1 MKLRNRKDF
10 IGMLLDKKIDYVC
23 DKDSIRICGP
33 QNLWFVITNFEGRG
47 MQHAMLDIKCTKGVD
62 TFIARI
68 LNLRSWDEIACLVL
82 RLTERY
88 QKHYPDP
95 AAAWKRYI
103 AIFSP
108 EEDFD
113 NETGIAYL
121 YNECSFYSMLL
132 PDEKCQQSYQ
142 K

>member
-23 DKDSIRICGP
+23 DKDAIHICGP
-33 QNLWFVITNFEGRG
+33 QNLWFVITNFRDRG
-47 MQHAMLDIKCTKGVD
+47 MQHAMLDIKSTKGVD

-68 LNLRSWDEIACLVL
+68 LNLRSWDEIACLVM
-82 RLTERY
+82 RLMERY

-95 AAAWKRYI
+95 AASWKRYI
-103 AIFSP
+103 AIFAA

-113 NETGIAYL
+113 YETGIAYL
-121 YNECSFYSMLL
+121 YNESNFYSMLL
-132 PDEKCQQSYQ
+132 PDEKW
-142 K
+142 

>member
-10 IGMLLDKKIDYVC
+10 IKMLLGKNLYYAYDNY
-23 DKDSIRICGP
+23 SIHIRGP

-82 RLTERY
+82 RLMEKY

-103 AIFSP
+103 AIFAP

-113 NETGIAYL
+113 YETGIAYL
-121 YNECSFYSMLL
+121 YNESNFYSMLL

>member
-1 MKLRNRKDF
+1 MKLRNRKNF

-23 DKDSIRICGP
+23 DKDAIRICGP
-33 QNLWFVITNFEGRG
+33 QNLWFVITNFRDRG
-47 MQHAMLDIKCTKGVD
+47 MQHALLDIECTKGVD

-88 QKHYPDP
+88 QNHYPHP
-95 AAAWKRYI
+95 AASWIRYTSWKRYI
-103 AIFSP
+103 AIFAP

-113 NETGIAYL
+113 YETGIAYL
-121 YNECSFYSMLL
+121 YNECNFYSMLL
-132 PDEKCQQSYQ
+132 PNEKW
-142 K
+142 